1 MTSLRRMRFTIYSLM
16 CCFIFFFLMIRR
28 PPSSTRTDTLFP
40 YAPLFRSIGASMD
53 THRQGSSN
61 LRNAKPTDLF
71 IMSPWLSKRAQK
83 TEEHTSELQ
92 SLMRIS
98 YAVFCL
104 TKKTTDRLTSNV
116 SSNINNYHNIPHK
129 RRKK

>member
-71 IMSPWLSKRAQK
+71 IMSPWLSKRAQYEPLAK
-83 TEEHTSELQ
+83 LHHTEGWLHRANISPLLLSSHHITAHTAH
-92 SLMRIS
+92 I
-98 YAVFCL
+98 
-104 TKKTTDRLTSNV
+104 
-116 SSNINNYHNIPHK
+116 H
-129 RRKK
+129 